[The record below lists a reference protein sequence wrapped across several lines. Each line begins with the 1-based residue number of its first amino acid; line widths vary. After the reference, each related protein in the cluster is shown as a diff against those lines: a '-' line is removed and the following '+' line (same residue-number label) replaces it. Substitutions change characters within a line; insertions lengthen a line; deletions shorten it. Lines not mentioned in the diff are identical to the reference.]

1 MNKFNPASA
10 LAFIP
15 PTLTDHMRAEKKRFS
30 LKKTLIASIMI
41 LGAAAMF
48 SVNAS
53 AEKHAPKSASMRP
66 LQVEDFGPA
75 ASNEQGAMLLGQIE
89 AKWSGVMRNIYGW
102 SDGAFQ
108 QFRTGYR
115 NSPVTVL
122 ENALAADTWEKM
134 WKVFNDYA
142 ALKAQKGMAK
152 AFPLG
157 GTRPEDAF
165 NPVVA
170 EAKASAAKLLGDDA
184 RDLVFIPIT
193 PCTVWDTRF
202 ASDVNSAGIIGNGIT
217 RKFYTH
223 INGAGGSFAPWG
235 GNTSCPETAQNA
247 LGDRPY
253 AVMMTVYVNNPAG
266 NGWLTFYRDG
276 DPDSSQATISTYY
289 SPGPTRTQTVISK
302 SSRGWGVGTYDVA
315 VTGRYSS
322 ADASA
327 SITGYFM
334 KAKGVTKLRWNHHA
348 AVGTIPVN
356 NINNPEWSFVGEV
369 ATVVLPAGGGQ
380 IRSSIT
386 SVIGLN
392 SGGPVFLD
400 YAICK
405 RDAFLPF
412 PLDAYD
418 NYYTA
423 SVTTNPTPY
432 NASMAEQLPQGTYYV
447 GFCTRN
453 YSGSTITN
461 SDWSIGWTLTEF

>member
-66 LQVEDFGPA
+66 MQAEDFGPA

-108 QFRTGYR
+108 QFHTGYR
-115 NSPVTVL
+115 NSPVTIL
-122 ENALAADTWEKM
+122 QNALAADTWEKM
-134 WKVFNDYA
+134 WQVFNDYA
-142 ALKAQKGMAK
+142 ALKAQKNMAK

-170 EAKASAAKLLGDDA
+170 EAKASAAKLLGEDA

-202 ASDVNSAGIIGNGIT
+202 ASDANSAGIIGNGIT

-223 INGAGGSFAPWG
+223 IDGAGGSFAPWG
-235 GNTSCPETAQNA
+235 GNTTCPETAQNA
-247 LGDRPY
+247 IGGRPF

-276 DPDSSQATISTYY
+276 DADPSQATISVYY
-289 SPGPTRTQTVISK
+289 STGPTRTQTVISK
-302 SSRGWGVGTYDVA
+302 SSRGYGAGTYDIA
-315 VTGRYSS
+315 VTSRFSS

-327 SITGYFM
+327 SVTGYFI
-334 KAKGVTKLRWNHHA
+334 KPQATALDC
-348 AVGTIPVN
+348 T
-356 NINNPEWSFVGEV
+356 
-369 ATVVLPAGGGQ
+369 TVVGPGTALPAGSDSYDAASCAAGYLATGGSCFNATTTGGLE
-380 IRSSIT
+380 IDSSIY
-386 SVIGLN
+386 G
-392 SGGPVFLD
+392 SGNGGGYRC
-400 YAICK
+400 YAK
-405 RDAFLPF
+405 NVSA
-412 PLDAYD
+412 
-418 NYYTA
+418 
-423 SVTTNPTPY
+423 
-432 NASMAEQLPQGTYYV
+432 G
-447 GFCTRN
+447 
-453 YSGSTITN
+453 
-461 SDWSIGWTLTEF
+461 TLTIQAKAQCCRVPGR